1 LAAGCRITCA
11 FFVEPRFLFSFS
23 AHKAHVGFATSNEAL
38 NPYRDKLRDF
48 EITKMGILKLP
59 YSKPIPETLI
69 SKIAKTSIKL
79 VSARKDTN
87 FWQG

>member
-1 LAAGCRITCA
+1 
-11 FFVEPRFLFSFS
+11 
-23 AHKAHVGFATSNEAL
+23 
-38 NPYRDKLRDF
+38 
-48 EITKMGILKLP
+48 MGILKLP